1 MSKLLRGARL
11 GSTKKNIVDYV
22 SSLTADQRLLGSVVN
37 INKAHVIMLADCKII
52 DHVKAAKLLGALNR
66 VNVSVDLT
74 KVDSEDVHMYVE
86 EVVTKFA
93 GAEIGGDLHI
103 AKSRNDQVATAIR
116 MRLRDDVLGLVS
128 QLLEVQQRILALAEK
143 HIETVTPG
151 YTHTQ
156 PAQPITFAHYLVSFF
171 DAFNRDTERLS
182 ESYRRVNLSPMGAAA
197 LASTSFPIDRDR
209 VAELLGF
216 TSLIENSID
225 AVGARDFLLE
235 VLSSLT
241 LLAVNF
247 ARLSEDLILWS
258 SLAFGV
264 IDLPDEFSST
274 SSIMPQKK
282 NPDVLEV
289 VRARMSHV
297 AANLQAAI
305 MIVKSLPS
313 GYNLDLQEMTPK
325 LWDTVDC
332 MSNSLTMLTDLL
344 PLLKINP
351 VSSNLLDFTT
361 STELANLLTRKYQVP
376 FRMAHRIVGSLV
388 QEHVKQK
395 QRLSDTT
402 PELLEPISKRVLG
415 TQLKISAEDIH
426 SCIDPLQ
433 VVEAHDVKGGPAP
446 KEVRRALKT
455 RNQTLKQWN
464 GWLSKE
470 TDRLQNSSDR
480 LRSLVDRY
488 CASCHG
494 SSH

>member
-11 GSTKKNIVDYV
+11 GSTKKDIVDYV
-22 SSLTADQRLLGSVVN
+22 SSLTADQRLLDSVVD
-37 INKAHVIMLADCKII
+37 INKAHVVMLADCKII
-52 DHVKAAKLLGALNR
+52 DQNKAAKLLEGLNT
-66 VNVSVDLT
+66 VNASVNLT

-93 GAEIGGDLHI
+93 GTEIGGDLHI

-116 MRLRDDVLGLVS
+116 MKLRDDIVGLFS
-128 QLLEVQQRILALAEK
+128 QLLEIQQRILTLAEK

-171 DAFNRDTERLS
+171 DAFNRDIERLS
-182 ESYRRVNLSPMGAAA
+182 ESYRRVNLSPMGAGA
-197 LASTSFPIDRDR
+197 LASTSFPVDRDR
-209 VAELLGF
+209 IAELLGF
-216 TSLIENSID
+216 TGLIENSID
-225 AVGARDFLLE
+225 AVGSRDFLLE
-235 VLSSLT
+235 VQSCLT
-241 LLAVNF
+241 LLAMNIT
-247 ARLSEDLILWS
+247 RLSEDLILWS

-264 IDLPDEFSST
+264 IELPDEFSST
-274 SSIMPQKK
+274 SSMMPQKK
-282 NPDVLEV
+282 NPEVLEV
-289 VRARMSHV
+289 VRARMSHI

-313 GYNLDLQEMTPK
+313 GYNMDLQEITPK
-325 LWDTVDC
+325 LWETVDC
-332 MSNSLTMLTDLL
+332 MSSSLLMLTDLL
-344 PLLKINP
+344 PLLKVNP

-361 STELANLLTRKYQVP
+361 STELANLLTRRYKVP
-376 FRMAHRIVGSLV
+376 FRIAHRIVGSLV
-388 QEHVKQK
+388 QELVEQK
-395 QRLSDTT
+395 RRLSDAT
-402 PELLEPISKRVLG
+402 PELLELISKRVLG

-433 VVEAHDVKGGPAP
+433 VVKAHSVKGGPAP
-446 KEVRRALKT
+446 EEVRRALKT
-455 RNQTLKQWN
+455 RNQTLETWN

-480 LRSLVDRY
+480 LRSVVDRY